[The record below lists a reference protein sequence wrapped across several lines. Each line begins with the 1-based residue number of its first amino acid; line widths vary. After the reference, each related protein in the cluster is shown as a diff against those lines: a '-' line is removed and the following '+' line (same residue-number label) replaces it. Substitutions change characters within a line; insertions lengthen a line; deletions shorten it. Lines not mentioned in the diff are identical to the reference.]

1 MLHRHKKLL
10 ALFTCLIFV
19 FSIVGSAAASPTT
32 IYGNYNGKTALFSFS
47 DLVSAY
53 GNDVAAF
60 KDVWTNTVKTSMTV
74 DGKNVSWIDF
84 IAAVGNGTATTAD
97 GYAAL
102 PAAVTAPV
110 PATVTPVAA
119 SGSVGAEAA
128 NPNAPVTTVAIS
140 SIAATNGAI
149 TPTFAA
155 AAPAGLAL
163 ADFTVTA
170 TLDGAAYTLQSLVF
184 ANNAFTFT
192 AIAGTSAE
200 QSLVITVAAAASS
213 TKISGTANVTVS
225 IPAVAAVVTTVEV
238 AAVSVEENK
247 TAAPVVTVKDQ
258 LGNAMTTG
266 FTLSYASSSS
276 TVASVDAT
284 AGVVTAG
291 SYSAGTNTATLTVTA
306 TPTTGAAVNGT
317 ATITV
322 TADTTAPTITS
333 IQNVSGN
340 QLVVTFSEAVNST
353 NATTFGNYALRN
365 TVTGK
370 QKTLTANST
379 LVLSPDKKTLTIAL
393 SSADVI
399 DGVDGVGVD
408 GLATLDSVNYRFFAN
423 ISGATVGTLVSD
435 IATTPNKLATNS
447 YIDFLG
453 VIGADNV
460 PPVVQTASLATATN
474 TLTLTFNEKA
484 YSIDATKVSMTDGT
498 TTITLKATDTADVT
512 TSGAA
517 ATTINYTINDP
528 ANKTALASLSGTVTV
543 NLAAGAVKD
552 VAGNAIAATSKA
564 ATSVVNPVV
573 QATGTFY
580 DETTSKL
587 TIKFSKSMEITS
599 LTNFGKITFSNTN
612 VAAVAAATAT
622 ITNGM
627 TLDTTSNSDTLVFS
641 LNTAARAALQNATAR
656 LDANKS
662 VYKICLASDTLTDVA
677 GNDLGVANNN
687 VALTYT
693 RDDTVPT
700 ITNASYSTAT
710 GKLVVTFSEAVN
722 GGAGVPD
729 ISKVAVQ
736 DKSSA
741 TTFANLGT
749 GACNPIDTVIVP
761 ADWNSAKT
769 QVTIT
774 LTTAEQTDI
783 KATATTGRFLTLA
796 AAHGITDLN
805 GNALADITTAAAAI
819 SINYT
824 DNLGAGVTVSNQSVR
839 LVKVVFDKA
848 MNSTTV
854 TADKFTVKQANNVNV
869 VKTPSAVLK
878 SRDNKTFWLDLGTTA
893 SNQLTATVDYT
904 VSYAAGLTDGTGLA
918 VTAGTTAAYTATADA
933 AFANPAVAL
942 VDDGVVGLTS
952 GDKIRVTFA
961 EPVQIIET
969 TANIL
974 TRSNNSKFGAGA
986 TVAKGNYDTE
996 VELTVGSSP
1005 TFVLGGDGDSFGLN
1019 AGDIKDIQANSLG
1032 GAFAA
1037 TVAYPASATAPLQTG
1052 NITVQDVDNSGALSV
1067 GDTITIPFDKIL
1079 LTGQTVANITIN
1091 NKDGATTFTSA
1102 VSGSNAVLT
1111 FTAVGPSDAKAWQA
1125 NRTIS
1130 VTANGSKIKSLW
1142 GVEATANVATK
1153 AATVDIT
1160 VAPTITSAS
1169 YNKNTHLLKVVFS
1182 EAVNLTDIAGALSDI
1197 FSVTT
1202 TGYTVPIISSST
1214 VGAGF
1219 WLDAADTTNK
1229 TVVFLL
1235 DGNEAIDAGLVYLN
1249 AKAGGAT
1256 DVAIKDFEGNKP
1268 VRADATGV
1276 LIAVSGT
1283 LSDTTA
1289 PTYTIAG
1296 ASLNGAGDTV
1306 TVTFSEPMDK
1316 ATLTAAK
1323 LQASTNTWLDTSN
1336 DAGNIGEANV
1346 ALSNAAGSWNAA
1358 GTLYTIT
1365 MNEATDSAYIP
1376 NNKFLGLTLPNTVR
1390 DLAGNALAGG
1400 TEVYTEAAITAEAL
1414 APTFTAAMTS
1424 QAPATKV
1431 MLADNKQF
1439 TVFMKGVFATSNA
1452 GALGN
1457 SVSAAVYATDL
1468 GAGVG
1473 FVPTATYDAG
1483 TNTLT
1488 ITINSNADAATA
1500 AVQTVAN
1507 VLAAVDAT
1515 TQFSAAL
1522 SGAGAGATLLVA
1534 GDAVGAAAFTGGNSV
1549 VTLTFNENALGFNGT
1564 NAGVEIV
1571 LYDAADTAAATT
1583 MTVAPISGT
1592 SIVATVNDSNK
1603 LLTGGKVSL
1612 KAATIHDLVGNN
1624 CATTHVTIQ

>member
-32 IYGNYNGKTALFSFS
+32 IYGTYNGKTALFSFS

-74 DGKNVSWIDF
+74 DGKNVSWSDF

-102 PAAVTAPV
+102 PATVTAPV

-140 SIAATNGAI
+140 SIAATNGTI

-192 AIAGTSAE
+192 AVAGTSAE

-213 TKISGTANVTVS
+213 TKISGTANATVS

-291 SYSAGTNTATLTVTA
+291 SYSAGANTATLTVTA
-306 TPTTGAAVNGT
+306 TPTTGTAVNGT

-370 QKTLTANST
+370 QKTLTVNST

-399 DGVDGVGVD
+399 DGVNGVGVD

-423 ISGATVGTLVSD
+423 ISGATMGTLVSD

-474 TLTLTFNEKA
+474 TLTLSFNEKA
-484 YSIDATKVSMTDGT
+484 YSIDVTKVSITDGT
-498 TTITLKATDTADVT
+498 TSITLKAADTADVT

-528 ANKTALASLSGTVTV
+528 ANKTALVSLSGIVTV

-587 TIKFSKSMEITS
+587 TIKFSKSMKITS

-641 LNTAARAALQNATAR
+641 LNTAAKAALQNATAR

-662 VYKICLASDTLTDVA
+662 VYKISLASDTLTDVA

-693 RDDTVPT
+693 RDDTVPA

-736 DKSSA
+736 DKSNA

-783 KATATTGRFLTLA
+783 KANATTGRFLTLA

-824 DNLGAGVTVSNQSVR
+824 DDLGAGVTASNQSVR

-848 MNSTTV
+848 MNSATV

-918 VTAGTTAAYTATADA
+918 VTAGTTAAYTAAADA
-933 AFANPAVAL
+933 AFADPTVAL

-974 TRSNNSKFGAGA
+974 TRSNNSEFGTGA

-1005 TFVLGGDGDSFGLN
+1005 TFVLGGGGDSFGLN

-1037 TVAYPASATAPLQTG
+1037 TVAYPTSATAPLQTG
-1052 NITVQDVDNSGALSV
+1052 NITVQDVDSSGALSV
-1067 GDTITIPFDKIL
+1067 GDTVTIPFDKAL
-1079 LTGQTVANITIN
+1079 LTGQTLANIAIN

-1102 VSGSNAVLT
+1102 VSGSNVVLT
-1111 FTAVGPSDAKAWQA
+1111 LTAVGPTDAMAWQA

-1182 EAVNLTDIAGALSDI
+1182 EAVNLTNIAGALSDI

-1202 TGYTVPIISSST
+1202 EYTVPTISSST
-1214 VGAGF
+1214 VGTGF

-1235 DGNEAIDAGLVYLN
+1235 DGNEAIDPGIVYLN

-1289 PTYTIAG
+1289 PTYAIAG

-1316 ATLTAAK
+1316 ATLTTAK
-1323 LQASTNTWLDTSN
+1323 MQASTITWLDTSN
-1336 DAGNIGEANV
+1336 DAGNTGEANV

-1358 GTLYTIT
+1358 GTVYTIT

-1400 TEVYTEAAITAEAL
+1400 TEVYTAAAITAEAL

-1424 QAPATKV
+1424 QAAATKV
-1431 MLADNKQF
+1431 MLSGNKQF
-1439 TVFMKGVFATSNA
+1439 TVSMKGAFAASNA

-1457 SVSAAVYATDL
+1457 SVCAAVYATDL
-1468 GAGVG
+1468 GSGVG

-1488 ITINSNADAATA
+1488 ITINSNAEAATA
-1500 AVQTVAN
+1500 AVQTVEN

-1522 SGAGAGATLLVA
+1522 SGGGAGATLLVA
-1534 GDAVGAAAFTGGNSV
+1534 GDAVGAEAFTGGNSV

-1564 NAGVEIV
+1564 NGGAEIV
-1571 LYDAADTAAATT
+1571 LYDAADTAATTT

-1592 SIVATVNDSNK
+1592 SIVATVNASNK

-1612 KAATIHDLVGNN
+1612 RDATIHDVVGNN